1 MRLIHVLVGIKLKKH
16 WENFSFERRMPY
28 LMIVIAGREAIRRV
42 LSEIVLARPV
52 DLKFDYYHTSK

>member
-1 MRLIHVLVGIKLKKH
+1 
-16 WENFSFERRMPY
+16 MPY